1 MKIVETISP
10 MLAEGREK
18 QIFKL
23 ENNGKQMSKAQFSV
37 YPHSTI
43 TNHYI
48 LEFQYNGH
56 MGDGGMKRGIDTIK
70 NWPKPMLNMLHNVC
84 NLRETAHGNLSYLI
98 EPISDFSLS
107 KVIETAKNDLK
118 RVIMNGGW

>member
-18 QIFKL
+18 RIFKL
-23 ENNGKQMSKAQFSV
+23 ENNGNQMSKAQFSV
-37 YPHSTI
+37 YPHATI

-56 MGDGGMKRGIDTIK
+56 MGDGGMKRGVDTIK
-70 NWPKPMLNMLHNVC
+70 NWPTLMLKKAMLSGLN
-84 NLRETAHGNLSYLI
+84 ETAHGNLSYSTQ
-98 EPISDFSLS
+98 PISGISLS
-107 KVIETAKNDLK
+107 KVVETAKTDLK
-118 RVIMNGGW
+118 KIVFAGGW

>member
-1 MKIVETISP
+1 MKIVEVISP

-18 QIFKL
+18 RIFKL
-23 ENNGKQMSKAQFSV
+23 ENNGKKMSKAQLSV

-56 MGDGGMKRGIDTIK
+56 MGDGGMKREVDTIK
-70 NWPKPMLNMLHNVC
+70 NWPKPMLNMAQSVC
-84 NLRETAHGNLSYLI
+84 KLKETAHGNLSYST
-98 EPISDFSLS
+98 EPISSVSLT
-107 KVIETAKNDLK
+107 KVLETAKSDLK
-118 RVIMNGGW
+118 KLIFAGGW

>member
-1 MKIVETISP
+1 MKIVEKVSP

-18 QIFKL
+18 RIFKL
-23 ENNGKQMSKAQFSV
+23 KNNGKQMSKVQFSV

-56 MGDGGMKRGIDTIK
+56 MGDGGMKREVDTIK
-70 NWPKPMLNMLHNVC
+70 NWPKPMLNMAQSVC
-84 NLRETAHGNLSYLI
+84 KLKETAHGNLSYST
-98 EPISDFSLS
+98 EPISSVSLT
-107 KVIETAKNDLK
+107 KVLETAKSDLK
-118 RVIMNGGW
+118 KIIFAGGW

>member
-1 MKIVETISP
+1 MKIVETISH

-18 QIFKL
+18 RIFKL
-23 ENNGKQMSKAQFSV
+23 ENNGKKMSKAQLSV

-56 MGDGGMKRGIDTIK
+56 MGDGGMKREVDTIK
-70 NWPKPMLNMLHNVC
+70 NWPKPMLNMAQSVC
-84 NLRETAHGNLSYLI
+84 KLKETAHGNLSYST
-98 EPISDFSLS
+98 EPISSVSLI
-107 KVIETAKNDLK
+107 KVLETAKSDLK
-118 RVIMNGGW
+118 KLILAGGW

>member
-18 QIFKL
+18 RIFKL
-23 ENNGKQMSKAQFSV
+23 ENNGKKMSKAQLSV

-56 MGDGGMKRGIDTIK
+56 MGDGGMKREVDTIK
-70 NWPKPMLNMLHNVC
+70 NWPKPMLNMAQSVC
-84 NLRETAHGNLSYLI
+84 KLKETAHGNLSYST
-98 EPISDFSLS
+98 EPISSVSLI
-107 KVIETAKNDLK
+107 KVLETAKSDLK
-118 RVIMNGGW
+118 KLILAGGW